1 MKVEK
6 SGTLTKRN
14 HSIELRKQ
22 NKNTKSQ
29 IKYFADAKK
38 PKKKKEKQNKATI
51 NKQQNKN
58 NKNNAESSKY
68 NEKLSKNRKIDGRDT
83 TLMLCIQD

>member
-1 MKVEK
+1 MP
-6 SGTLTKRN
+6 
-14 HSIELRKQ
+14 
-22 NKNTKSQ
+22 KNQ
-29 IKYFADAKK
+29 
-38 PKKKKEKQNKATI
+38 KKKEKQNKATI

>member
-22 NKNTKSQ
+22 NKNTRSQ

-38 PKKKKEKQNKATI
+38 PKKKRKTKQGNHQQAA
-51 NKQQNKN
+51 KQK
-58 NKNNAESSKY
+58 
-68 NEKLSKNRKIDGRDT
+68 
-83 TLMLCIQD
+83 